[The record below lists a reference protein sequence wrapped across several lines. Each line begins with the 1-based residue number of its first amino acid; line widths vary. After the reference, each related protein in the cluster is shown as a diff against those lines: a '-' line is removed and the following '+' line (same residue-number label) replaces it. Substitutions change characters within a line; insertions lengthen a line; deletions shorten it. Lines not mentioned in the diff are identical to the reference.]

1 MRGWFKIALWQR
13 VLGALVVG
21 VIFGAVLSNVFTHL
35 NWSVTNESGEVLV
48 AYTSEQLPTLII
60 DGDGEPLSVND
71 GPPWVDGNGAN
82 YPEATVYPLT
92 GSKAAAYRIQQSIGW
107 VGKSFIQLIK
117 MLIVPLI
124 LTTLI
129 SGVVAMGD
137 PKKLGSIGLKTFAL
151 YFGTT
156 FFANII
162 GIIFG
167 LVFRPGEGMA
177 ETFNP
182 TNAVPPSTDAPS
194 IAERLVAIIPENP
207 VAALADGDVLAI
219 IFFAVLLGVGI
230 LMAGRDG
237 KLVGDF
243 FTQAANVVLKVTHL
257 VMEVAPFGVFALI
270 SFTVAMQGLEALAA
284 IAVLIVAVYLGL
296 LTHAVV
302 VYGVFIRFV
311 LGLPVMNFLRGMLD
325 AIAVAYSTASSSA
338 TLPVTIAN
346 ATENLGVKRSI
357 AGSVLPLGATINM
370 DGTALYLGILAL
382 FTAQAFGYDL
392 TLANY
397 FLIAFT
403 AAIVSIGAAG
413 IPSASLFLLAIVLNT
428 FDVSPEHVAIIVGV
442 ILPVDRIMDMA
453 RTALN
458 VTGDAT
464 VATAVAKW
472 EGELDEDCYRHPA
485 DQPYEPKTTPDVA
498 DADRD

>member
-1 MRGWFKIALWQR
+1 MKGWFAIALWQR
-13 VLGALVVG
+13 VLGALVLG
-21 VIFGAVLSNVFTHL
+21 VIFGGVLSQIMG
-35 NWSVTNESGEVLV
+35 GE
-48 AYTSEQLPTLII
+48 T
-60 DGDGEPLSVND
+60 
-71 GPPWVDGNGAN
+71 
-82 YPEATVYPLT
+82 
-92 GSKAAAYRIQQSIGW
+92 AAAWLESYVKP
-107 VGKSFIQLIK
+107 VGDLFIRLIR

-124 LTTLI
+124 LTTLVA
-129 SGVVAMGD
+129 GVVALGD
-137 PKKLGSIGLKTFAL
+137 PKKLGSIGLKTLAL

-167 LVFRPGEGMA
+167 LTFRPGEGVDLGGA
-177 ETFNP
+177 D
-182 TNAVPPSTDAPS
+182 AVPVSTESASLVDRLLAIVPS
-194 IAERLVAIIPENP
+194 NP

-219 IFFAVLLGVGI
+219 IFFAILLGIGI
-230 LMAGRDG
+230 LMAGQQG
-237 KLVGDF
+237 KLIGDF
-243 FTQAANVVLKVTHL
+243 FNQAAEVVLKVTHL
-257 VMEVAPFGVFALI
+257 VMEVAPFGVFALV
-270 SFTVAMQGLEALAA
+270 SFTVASQGLESLKA
-284 IAVLIVAVYLGL
+284 IAILIAAVYAGL
-296 LTHAVV
+296 FTHAVL
-302 VYGVFIRFV
+302 VYGGFIRFV
-311 LGLPVMNFLRGMLD
+311 LNLPVMNFVRGMMD

-346 ATENLGVKRSI
+346 ASENLGVKKSI

-392 TLANY
+392 TFTNY
-397 FLIAFT
+397 VLIAFT
-403 AAIVSIGAAG
+403 AAIASIGAAG
-413 IPSASLFLLAIVLNT
+413 IPSAGLFLLAIVLQT
-428 FDVSPEHVAIIVGV
+428 FGVPPEQIAIVVGF

-472 EGELDEDCYRHPA
+472 EGELDEDCFRHPA
-485 DQPYEPKTTPDVA
+485 DRPYEPAAKAPDIA

>member
-13 VLGALVVG
+13 VLGALVIG
-21 VIFGAVLSNVFTHL
+21 VIFGGILSRIMG
-35 NWSVTNESGEVLV
+35 GE
-48 AYTSEQLPTLII
+48 
-60 DGDGEPLSVND
+60 
-71 GPPWVDGNGAN
+71 
-82 YPEATVYPLT
+82 
-92 GSKAAAYRIQQSIGW
+92 AAADWLETFIKP
-107 VGKSFIQLIK
+107 VGDLFINLIR

-124 LTTLI
+124 LTTLV
-129 SGVVAMGD
+129 SGVVALGD
-137 PKKLGSIGLKTFAL
+137 PKKLGSIGLKTMAL
-151 YFGTT
+151 YFATT

-167 LVFRPGEGMA
+167 LLFKPGEGVDLGGA
-177 ETFNP
+177 D
-182 TNAVPPSTDAPS
+182 AVPVSREAPTLV
-194 IAERLVAIIPENP
+194 ERLLGIVPDNP
-207 VAALADGDVLAI
+207 IAALADGDVLAI

-230 LMAGRDG
+230 LMAGREG
-237 KLVGDF
+237 KLVGDL
-243 FTQAANVVLKVTHL
+243 FTEAANVILKVTHL
-257 VMEVAPFGVFALI
+257 VMEVAPFGVFALVAH
-270 SFTVAMQGLEALAA
+270 TVASQGFEALAA
-284 IAVLIVAVYLGL
+284 IAVLIAAVYVGL
-296 LTHAVV
+296 ITHAVL
-302 VYGVFIRFV
+302 VYGGFIRFV

-346 ATENLGVKRSI
+346 ASENLGVKRSI

-403 AAIVSIGAAG
+403 ASIVSIGAAG
-413 IPSASLFLLAIVLNT
+413 IPSASLFLLAIVLDT
-428 FDVSPEHVAIIVGV
+428 FGVSAEQVAIIVGF

>member
-13 VLGALVVG
+13 VLGALVIG
-21 VIFGAVLSNVFTHL
+21 VIFGGILSRIMG
-35 NWSVTNESGEVLV
+35 GE
-48 AYTSEQLPTLII
+48 
-60 DGDGEPLSVND
+60 
-71 GPPWVDGNGAN
+71 
-82 YPEATVYPLT
+82 
-92 GSKAAAYRIQQSIGW
+92 AAASW
-107 VGKSFIQLIK
+107 LETFVKPVGDLFINLIR

-124 LTTLI
+124 LTTLV
-129 SGVVAMGD
+129 SGVVALGD
-137 PKKLGSIGLKTFAL
+137 PKKLGSIGLKTMAL
-151 YFGTT
+151 YFATT

-162 GIIFG
+162 GMIFG
-167 LVFRPGEGMA
+167 LTFRPGDGVDLGGA
-177 ETFNP
+177 D
-182 TNAVPPSTDAPS
+182 AVPVSREAPTLV
-194 IAERLVAIIPENP
+194 ERLLGIVPDNP
-207 VAALADGDVLAI
+207 IAALADGDVLAI
-219 IFFAVLLGVGI
+219 IFFAVLLGIGI

-237 KLVGDF
+237 KLVGDV
-243 FTQAANVVLKVTHL
+243 FTQAANVILKVTHL
-257 VMEVAPFGVFALI
+257 VMEVAPFGVFALV
-270 SFTVAMQGLEALAA
+270 SHTVASQGFEALAA
-284 IAVLIVAVYLGL
+284 IAVLIAAVYVGL
-296 LTHAVV
+296 FTHAVL
-302 VYGVFIRFV
+302 VYGGFIRFV

-346 ATENLGVKRSI
+346 ASENLGVKRSI

-403 AAIVSIGAAG
+403 ASIVSIGAAG
-413 IPSASLFLLAIVLNT
+413 IPSASLFLLAIVLDT
-428 FDVSPEHVAIIVGV
+428 FGVSAEQVAIIVGF

>member
-1 MRGWFKIALWQR
+1 MRAWFKIALWQR
-13 VLGALVVG
+13 VLGALVIG
-21 VIFGAVLSNVFTHL
+21 VIFGAVLSQ
-35 NWSVTNESGEVLV
+35 VLGGDAASDWLATYV
-48 AYTSEQLPTLII
+48 KPVGDLFINLI
-60 DGDGEPLSVND
+60 
-71 GPPWVDGNGAN
+71 
-82 YPEATVYPLT
+82 
-92 GSKAAAYRIQQSIGW
+92 R
-107 VGKSFIQLIK
+107 

-124 LTTLI
+124 LTTLV
-129 SGVVAMGD
+129 SGVVALGD
-137 PKKLGSIGLKTFAL
+137 PKKLGSIGLKTMAL
-151 YFGTT
+151 YFATT

-162 GIIFG
+162 GMIFG
-167 LVFRPGEGMA
+167 LTFRPGDGVDLGGA
-177 ETFNP
+177 D
-182 TNAVPPSTDAPS
+182 AVPVSREAPTLV
-194 IAERLVAIIPENP
+194 ERLLGIVPDNP
-207 VAALADGDVLAI
+207 IAALADGDVLAI
-219 IFFAVLLGVGI
+219 IFFAVLLGIGI

-237 KLVGDF
+237 KLVGDV
-243 FTQAANVVLKVTHL
+243 FTQAANVILKVTHL
-257 VMEVAPFGVFALI
+257 VMEVAPFGVFALV
-270 SFTVAMQGLEALAA
+270 SHTVASQGFEALAA
-284 IAVLIVAVYLGL
+284 IAVLIAAVYVGL
-296 LTHAVV
+296 FTHAVL
-302 VYGVFIRFV
+302 VYGGFIRFV

-346 ATENLGVKRSI
+346 ASENLGVKRSI

-403 AAIVSIGAAG
+403 ASIVSIGAAG
-413 IPSASLFLLAIVLNT
+413 IPSASLFLLAIVLDT
-428 FDVSPEHVAIIVGV
+428 FGVSAEQVAIIVGF